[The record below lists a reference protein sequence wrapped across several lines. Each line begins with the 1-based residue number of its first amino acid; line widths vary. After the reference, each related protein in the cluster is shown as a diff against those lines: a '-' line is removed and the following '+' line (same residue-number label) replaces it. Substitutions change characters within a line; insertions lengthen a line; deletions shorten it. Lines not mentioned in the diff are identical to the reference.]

1 MTTIFVTG
9 ATGNIGRHLVP
20 LLLEGGA
27 SVRALTRSATVLPA
41 GVTTVRGDLTEPD
54 IIDFTADAVF
64 LLWPYTVADGAETVV
79 AKIAASARRVVFV
92 SAMGVPDVEPTHP
105 APDGLFHARI
115 EWLIRRTSLEWTFLR
130 AGGFAAN
137 TLGWAEQIRETGTVR
152 EIYGKAGRSS
162 VHEADIA
169 AVAALAL
176 TEDGHVGEKYEL
188 TGPEVLTQEEHLRAI
203 GAAIGRDLRWEE
215 ISEREARESMAAQ
228 GWSQEFIDGGLAHW
242 SSIVTDPEP
251 VTDTVERV
259 TGRPARSFAEWA
271 NEHAAAFR

>member
-1 MTTIFVTG
+1 MTSIIVTG

-20 LLLEGGA
+20 LLLAAGA
-27 SVRALTRSATVLPA
+27 SVRVLSRSAAEISGAEV
-41 GVTTVRGDLTEPD
+41 VRGDLTEPD
-54 IIDFTADAVF
+54 TLDFTADAVF
-64 LLWPYTVADGAETVV
+64 LLWPYTAAEGAEEVV

-92 SAMGVPDVEPTHP
+92 SAMGVPDVEPTDP

-152 EIYGKAGRSS
+152 EIYAKAGRSLI
-162 VHEADIA
+162 HEADIA
-169 AVAALAL
+169 AVAARAL
-176 TEDGHVGEKYEL
+176 MEDGHVGERYDL
-188 TGPEVLTQEEHLRAI
+188 TGPAVLTQEEQLWTI

-215 ISEREARESMAAQ
+215 ITEQEARESMAAR
-228 GWSQEFIDGGLAHW
+228 GWSPEFIEGGLAHW
-242 SSIVTDPEP
+242 ASTIADPEP

-259 TGRPARSFAEWA
+259 TGRPARTFAEWA
-271 NEHAAAFR
+271 NDRADAFR